1 MKTGQ
6 LIREKR
12 LIKGMTQEDLAGKT
26 NTSARTIQR
35 IENGEVIARAYTLQ
49 NIAAV
54 LDIEFSVLNQE
65 YPGRFTEDRDT
76 SHVWL
81 PILHI
86 SGLFNLLFPPLII
99 WLMKREKVKN
109 MTQHGIAV
117 LNFQLSMLLYEV
129 ICGLLYRP
137 FIPLLFLL
145 IVLVLFSL
153 AMVLVNT
160 LKVING
166 QQFKYPLSI
175 NILKPSKE

>member
-6 LIREKR
+6 LIREQR
-12 LIKGMTQEDLAGKT
+12 LTKGMTQEDLAAKT

-35 IENGEVIARAYTLQ
+35 IENGEVTARAYNLQ
-49 NIAAV
+49 NIAAA
-54 LDIEFSVLNQE
+54 LNIEFAMLNQE
-65 YPGRFTEDRDT
+65 HPGVFAEDRDT
-76 SHVWL
+76 SPVWL
-81 PILHI
+81 PLLHI
-86 SGLFNLLFPPLII
+86 SGLFNLLLPPLII

-117 LNFQLSMLLYEV
+117 LNFQLSMLLYEA

-145 IVLVLFSL
+145 VILALFSL
-153 AMVLVNT
+153 MMVLVNT

-166 QQFKYPLSI
+166 QPFKYPLSI
-175 NILKPSKE
+175 NILKQSKE